1 MPFHVSGQVRE
12 QVYETLRKQ
21 QHHQQ
26 HPTYSE
32 VMTSSSGSSNCGV
45 QSATGPPV
53 ITPKPTIKGIR
64 SKLTLPTNPGSPPR
78 AATRRHRDRSP
89 PELPPPPQD
98 ISDLY
103 AKVDRAKKKKNR
115 ESSESGSNACSPDSS
130 EQHAQVSPTKSLI
143 QKFNTLGQNGDQQ
156 QQQQQQ
162 EGGQQRQQTHAPS
175 PARRQA
181 NPKMNL
187 VANPIA
193 ASGAGGSQESLV
205 KGQGE
210 PMYATIGSKNRSQIA
225 SRFNSRPDN
234 V

>member
-21 QHHQQ
+21 QHQQ

-32 VMTSSSGSSNCGV
+32 VMTSSSGSSNCGG

-64 SKLTLPTNPGSPPR
+64 SKLTLPTTNPGSPPR
-78 AATRRHRDRSP
+78 AAARRHRDRSP

-98 ISDLY
+98 VSDLY

-115 ESSESGSNACSPDSS
+115 ESSESGSNACSPAGS

-143 QKFNTLGQNGDQQ
+143 QKFNTLGGQSGDQQ
-156 QQQQQQ
+156 Q
-162 EGGQQRQQTHAPS
+162 EGEQQRHQAHAPS

-181 NPKMNL
+181 NPKVNL

-193 ASGAGGSQESLV
+193 ASGGGSQESLV
-205 KGQGE
+205 RGQGQGE